1 MRVNMVIVSAD
12 QSHGGRKASAHQ
24 IQREGGGTKVERKRD

>member
-12 QSHGGRKASAHQ
+12 QSHGGRRALARQS
-24 IQREGGGTKVERKRD
+24 QRGGGGTKVERKRD